1 MNCCDIVCFPF
12 EVGRLEDCEVEYRD
26 QSSVYEGSDEEI
38 CRYAECVSNE
48 ASNDLTE
55 KDIMSVAG
63 TITGYCCGSPN
74 LRPRVQHQIPH
85 SNRPTSLVNE
95 EYIADGRGK
104 DCK

>member
-1 MNCCDIVCFPF
+1 M
-12 EVGRLEDCEVEYRD
+12 CEIFCVRGPCATGE
-26 QSSVYEGSDEEI
+26 QTFGVALYEGSDEEI
-38 CRYAECVSNE
+38 CRYTECVSNE

-55 KDIMSVAG
+55 KDIMLVAG

-104 DCK
+104 ECK